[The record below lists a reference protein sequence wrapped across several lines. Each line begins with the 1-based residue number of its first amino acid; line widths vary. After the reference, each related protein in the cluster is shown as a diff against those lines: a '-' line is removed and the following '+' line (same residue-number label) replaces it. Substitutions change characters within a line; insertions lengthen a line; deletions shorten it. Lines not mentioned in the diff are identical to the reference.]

1 MRRRRNFSL
10 HPKYIFGI
18 LTAICVVIMVISF
31 KYGDKIEPAKTVIGT
46 VLTPMQKG
54 INTVGRFISSKL
66 ENFQE
71 LKTTI
76 AENKEL
82 KEEIESLKYQNK
94 VLQQDQFELSELRKL
109 FKLDSKYPDYPKVA
123 ARVIGKDTNNW
134 YSRFTID
141 KGSED
146 GLAVDMNVLS
156 GDGLV
161 GIITEVGPNYAKVQ
175 SIIDDAREVSGMF
188 PKTKDNCI
196 VSGDLTLVD
205 EGYIRVGYIQNKEVK
220 IKDGYEV
227 VTSNISTKFLQGI
240 TIGYVNDVKL
250 DSNNLQQSGYLTP
263 AVDFKHLDSVLVI
276 TELKEEI
283 E

>member
-71 LKTTI
+71 LKTLI

-82 KEEIESLKYQNK
+82 KEDVESLNYQNK
-94 VLQQDQFELSELRKL
+94 VLQQDQYELSELRKL
-109 FKLDSKYPDYPKVA
+109 YKLDSKYPDYPKVA

-134 YSRFTID
+134 YNRFTID

-161 GIITEVGPNYAKVQ
+161 GIITEVGPNYAKVK
-175 SIIDDAREVSGMF
+175 SIIDDASEVSGMF

-205 EGYIRVGYIQNKEVK
+205 DGYIRVGYIQNKEAK

-227 VTSNISTKFLQGI
+227 VTSNISKKYLQGI
-240 TIGYVNDVKL
+240 LIGYVNDVKL
-250 DSNNLQQSGYLTP
+250 DSNNLQQAGYLTP

-276 TELKEEI
+276 TEIKVTE
-283 E
+283 